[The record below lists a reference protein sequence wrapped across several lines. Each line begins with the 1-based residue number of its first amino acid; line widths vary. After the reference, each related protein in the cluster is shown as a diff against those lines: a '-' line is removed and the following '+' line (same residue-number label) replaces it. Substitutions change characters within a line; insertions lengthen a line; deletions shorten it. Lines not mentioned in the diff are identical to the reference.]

1 MRKHTALILSGLLL
15 SACARLSASPDRSYL
30 PPQPNAAGT
39 AKAPP
44 TDYVPTADDLPP
56 RVTSA
61 PDPMRVAL
69 SHPGRTKDERAR
81 DTHRNPKETLE
92 FFGVEPDDAVLELWS
107 GRGWYTHILA
117 PYLTTDGALYTTAY
131 PLGSEK
137 DYRREMTRDMVIYLD
152 RHGYTDSV
160 NLIVVDPQAVEI
172 GLDAQVDVVLTFR
185 NIHNWVK
192 GGYDNQIYAQSYAA
206 LKPGGVF
213 GVVEHRGPDEMTR
226 EQSSESGYMSQR
238 QVIEDI
244 EAAGF
249 QFVEAAEINANP
261 KDTKDHPEGVWTLP
275 PTLRLENVDRDK
287 YIAIG
292 ESDRM
297 TLKFIK
303 PIDATVPGDV
313 E

>member
-1 MRKHTALILSGLLL
+1 MKLRQPLILSGLLL
-15 SACARLSASPDRSYL
+15 SACATTSADRTYL
-30 PPQPNAAGT
+30 PQDSRAPAS

-44 TDYVPTADDLPP
+44 TDNVPTAEMPEYTPP
-56 RVTSA
+56 T
-61 PDPMRVAL
+61 PMQAAL
-69 SHPGRTKDERAR
+69 SHPGRSQAERAR
-81 DTHRNPKETLE
+81 DVYRNPNETLA
-92 FFGVEPDDAVLELWS
+92 FFGVDPDDAVLELWS

-117 PYLTTDGALYTTAY
+117 PYLAESGELHTTAY
-131 PLGSEK
+131 PLSSEK
-137 DYRREMTRDMVIYLD
+137 AYRREMTKDMVIYLNEY
-152 RHGYTDSV
+152 GYDDV
-160 NLIVVDPQAVEI
+160 GLVIVDTEDLQL
-172 GLDAQVDVVLTFR
+172 GMDARVDVVLTFR

-192 GGYDNQIYAQSYAA
+192 GGYDAQVYAQSYAA

-226 EQSSESGYMSQR
+226 EQSSETGYMSQA
-238 QVIEDI
+238 QVIADI

-249 QFVEAAEINANP
+249 RFIEASEINANP

-275 PTLRLENVDRDK
+275 PSLDLGDVDRDR
-287 YIAIG
+287 YLAIG

-303 PIDATVPGDV
+303 PEDADAP